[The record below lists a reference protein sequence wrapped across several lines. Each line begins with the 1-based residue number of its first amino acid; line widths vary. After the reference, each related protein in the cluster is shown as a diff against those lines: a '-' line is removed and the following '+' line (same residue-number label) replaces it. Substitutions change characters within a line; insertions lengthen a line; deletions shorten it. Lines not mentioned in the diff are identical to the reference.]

1 MYIYYGLM
9 ARQISIS
16 DEVYRMLEKGKGN
29 KSFSEV
35 IKEIV
40 AKKEGAGSSIMQYAG
55 ILKGYKKWEKI
66 ERSIEAG
73 RKRNISRKIDW

>member
-1 MYIYYGLM
+1 M
-9 ARQISIS
+9 ARQISVS
-16 DEVYRMLEKGKGN
+16 DEVYEMLSKKKGE

-35 IKEIV
+35 IKEVV
-40 AKKEGAGSSIMQYAG
+40 AKKEKAGNSIMQYAG

-73 RKRNISRKIDW
+73 RRRNTSRKIDW